1 MTIRYEEETTR
12 NEPAGMEEP
21 SSLDTD
27 IERLHTALDRLG
39 TVQDRFILKLTPVLR
54 ATHGPVPEDAISAA
68 KPETLMGVAHR
79 TLTSLREARGE
90 RDILAATA
98 PLQDLVREMAW
109 AVEMLTNTL
118 RETQDRLALG

>member
-54 ATHGPVPEDAISAA
+54 ANYGPVPEDAASV
-68 KPETLMGVAHR
+68 KPETIMGVAHR

>member
-54 ATHGPVPEDAISAA
+54 ANYGPVPEDAASV
-68 KPETLMGVAHR
+68 KPENLMGVAHR

>member
-54 ATHGPVPEDAISAA
+54 ANYGPVPEDAALV

>member
-54 ATHGPVPEDAISAA
+54 ANYGPVPEDAALV
-68 KPETLMGVAHR
+68 KPETIMGVAHR

>member
-54 ATHGPVPEDAISAA
+54 ANYGPVPEDAALV

-79 TLTSLREARGE
+79 TLNSLREARGE